1 MLGAP
6 PPSSDQPQ
14 LSPIHERTRTVTEST
29 LKAQPARTVRDKVL
43 EAMSDGRYHSAH
55 ELENLSD
62 LKPGDWV
69 VAVRELIDYGYAFTR
84 RSNSLL
90 VRRRALS
97 ERPQDLAD
105 LLALIDAR
113 SPEDIN
119 PTASAPAP
127 APSFASRPKVVKATE
142 PEESDEDNPFEVDN
156 DVFDVEEGDRV
167 VLSAESSS
175 FVVSGK
181 QLITSTQAIL
191 AKKRSGKTYLAMVMA
206 EQLLKLKLPFVA
218 VDPTGVWGGLRT
230 MADGTPSPYD
240 VLTLGGPRG
249 HWPLSAGLGSKVA
262 DLVVEMWPRSVIL
275 DLSAMVPDEQ
285 HEFVYNLCARIFF
298 INKKPVHFFFDEA
311 DEFAPQVSDANYKF
325 QRRCLSAIDR
335 FVRRGGVKGLGG
347 TLITQRPAV
356 ISKNVLSQ
364 VSRVVVLNMVAPH
377 DIEAVEEWMKGVVSK
392 TQDRVACLSALP
404 SLASGEAFAV
414 TNGAGAVP
422 LVRFK
427 TRTKETFDSS
437 KTPTMDAVDLPSPEV
452 SNPPAD
458 VVERAGVLLGL
469 SGADAEQKV
478 ESADERSADEE

>member
-1 MLGAP
+1 MLGAAVP
-6 PPSSDQPQ
+6 GSNQPSVTPV
-14 LSPIHERTRTVTEST
+14 HERSRTTTEST
-29 LKAQPARTVRDKVL
+29 LKHQPARTVRDKVL
-43 EAMSDGRYHSAH
+43 EVLSDGRYHSAH
-55 ELENLSD
+55 ELENLKD
-62 LKPGDWV
+62 LKSGDWV

-90 VRRRALS
+90 VRRRSLS
-97 ERPQDLAD
+97 EHPQDLAD

-119 PTASAPAP
+119 PTSLAPAP
-127 APSFASRPKVVKATE
+127 APSFVPRSKVVKE
-142 PEESDEDNPFEVDN
+142 VDVEEENPFEAEPDA
-156 DVFDVEEGDRV
+156 FDVEEGDRV
-167 VLSAESSS
+167 VLSGEQGG
-175 FVVSGK
+175 FVISGK

-218 VDPTGVWGGLRT
+218 VDPTGVWCGLRT

-249 HWPLSAGLGSKVA
+249 HWPLSAELGTKVA
-262 DLVVEMWPRSVIL
+262 DLVVDIWPRSVIL
-275 DLSAMVPDEQ
+275 DLSAMVPEDQ

-335 FVRRGGVKGLGG
+335 FVRRGGVKGLGSS
-347 TLITQRPAV
+347 LITQRPAV
-356 ISKNVLSQ
+356 LSKNVLSQ
-364 VSRVVVLNMVAPH
+364 VGRIVVLNMVAPH

-392 TQDRVACLSALP
+392 TQDRLACLSALP
-404 SLASGEAFAV
+404 QLASGEAFAV
-414 TNGAGAVP
+414 TNGAGVVP

-427 TRTKETFDSS
+427 TRLKETFDSS
-437 KTPTMDAVDLPSPEV
+437 RTPTMDEVDLPSPQV
-452 SNPPAD
+452 SNPPPD
-458 VVERAGVLLGL
+458 IIEHAGVLLGL
-469 SGADAEQKV
+469 SGVDAEQKG
-478 ESADERSADEE
+478 ETADERSADEE